1 MKATFNLRTIPR
13 MFSDQSLTKKAT
25 LNAIG
30 SMLDYMARM
39 VVGLVI
45 NPFIVRG
52 LGDYLYGVLQILGR
66 LILYMQA
73 ASGRP
78 TQALKWTIANQQS
91 SLDFEAKRRNVGSA
105 LAVWALFTPIVSALG
120 ILLVWF
126 APTWLNAPTEV
137 VWIIRV
143 SAAIMTADLVLTTLA
158 DIPQSTLQGE
168 NLGYKRMGA
177 STLIVLIG
185 GGGFTAVALYFKWGL
200 IGVVVA
206 DLAYTLVAGIFF
218 FYVAK
223 KTIPWFGAAK
233 PVRTEINKFFGLS
246 WWFFIWRLVNQ
257 LMMSS
262 DVIVLGW
269 LISVE
274 GVTTYTLS
282 KYIPETLVS
291 LVAIVA
297 TGITPGLGGLI
308 GKGNLNKAAQVRSE
322 MMAGTWLVAT
332 IVGVTTMLWNSEF
345 VKLWVGKERFSGDL
359 STLFI
364 MLMVIQFV
372 FIRNDANII
381 DLSLDL
387 RYKVL
392 SGAFSA
398 LLSIGFAYVFI
409 KYFSLGVI
417 GLCLGFMAGRLI
429 LSLGYPWFIGRF
441 LGVSLS
447 EQFAGTPRPAIV
459 TVALLLL
466 ALAVGKYVTING
478 WFGLVIGAGL
488 TTLAVTVVAFYAGLA
503 AHQRKALWDRMLAVL
518 KLAPENIDAT

>member
-1 MKATFNLRTIPR
+1 
-13 MFSDQSLTKKAT
+13 
-25 LNAIG
+25 
-30 SMLDYMARM
+30 
-39 VVGLVI
+39 
-45 NPFIVRG
+45 
-52 LGDYLYGVLQILGR
+52 
-66 LILYMQA
+66 
-73 ASGRP
+73 
-78 TQALKWTIANQQS
+78 
-91 SLDFEAKRRNVGSA
+91 
-105 LAVWALFTPIVSALG
+105 
-120 ILLVWF
+120 
-126 APTWLNAPTEV
+126 
-137 VWIIRV
+137 
-143 SAAIMTADLVLTTLA
+143 MTVDLVLTTLA

-168 NLGYKRMGA
+168 NLGYKRMGT

-200 IGVVVA
+200 IGVVAA

-223 KTIPWFGAAK
+223 KIIPWFGAAK
-233 PVRTEINKFFGLS
+233 PERGEINKFFGLS

-269 LISVE
+269 LISVQ
-274 GVTTYTLS
+274 GVTTYTLT
-282 KYIPETLVS
+282 KYVPETLTS

-308 GKGNLNKAAQVRSE
+308 GKGNLKKAVQVRNE

-332 IVGVTTMLWNSEF
+332 IVGVTTMLWNAEF
-345 VKLWVGKERFSGDL
+345 VRLWVGKERFSGDL

-387 RYKVL
+387 SYKVL
-392 SGAFSA
+392 SGAISA
-398 LLSIGFAYVFI
+398 VLSIGFAYVFI
-409 KYFSLGVI
+409 KYFNLGVV
-417 GLCLGFMAGRLI
+417 GLCLGFMLGRLM

-441 LGVSLS
+441 LGVNLS
-447 EQFAGTPRPAIV
+447 AQFSGIPRPAIV
-459 TVALLLL
+459 TIGLLVSALM
-466 ALAVGKYVTING
+466 AGKYITITG

-488 TTLAVTVVAFYAGLA
+488 TVLIVTVVAFYVGLTGQ
-503 AHQRKALWDRMLAVL
+503 QRRALWDRMLAVL
-518 KLAPENIDAT
+518 KLAPETIDAA